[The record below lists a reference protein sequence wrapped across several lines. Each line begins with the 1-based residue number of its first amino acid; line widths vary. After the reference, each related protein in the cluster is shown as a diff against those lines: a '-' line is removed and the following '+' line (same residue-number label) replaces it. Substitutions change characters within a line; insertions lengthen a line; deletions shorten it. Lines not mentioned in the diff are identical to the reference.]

1 MAQVYNSF
9 DATMQTFY
17 YTLVNMLQLREAK
30 HVLEIACGLGKMIPY
45 AVTQKKEETTYLAT
59 DLS

>member
-1 MAQVYNSF
+1 
-9 DATMQTFY
+9 MQTFY
-17 YTLVNMLQLREAK
+17 YTLVNMLQLQEAK